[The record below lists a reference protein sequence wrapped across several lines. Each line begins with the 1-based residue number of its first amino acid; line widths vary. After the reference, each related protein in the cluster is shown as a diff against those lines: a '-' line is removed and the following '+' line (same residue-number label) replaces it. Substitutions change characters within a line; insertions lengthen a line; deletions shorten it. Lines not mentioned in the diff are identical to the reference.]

1 MITMLDWNGNGSYDA
16 FDSATDYMLSND
28 MDNDSSGSSVGRSY
42 DAYGSEKPA
51 EHPEDKPVQPLE
63 EMKPWQYLFTIYF
76 MLGIIYAA
84 IFFFVPDSAL
94 IALNGLFGNGIAV
107 VIIVLMILPGLVL
120 FRMVMKDIEKEA
132 LSSDKNK

>member
-1 MITMLDWNGNGSYDA
+1 MMDWNHNGSYDA
-16 FDSATDYMLSND
+16 FDSATDYMLSGD
-28 MDNDSSGSSVGRSY
+28 MDSSASGSAKYAVNQ
-42 DAYGSEKPA
+42 K
-51 EHPEDKPVQPLE
+51 DKPVPPQE

-76 MLGIIYAA
+76 MLGIVYAV

-94 IALNGLFGNGIAV
+94 IALNRMFGNGIAI

-120 FRMVMKDIEKEA
+120 FRMVMQDVEKEA

>member
-1 MITMLDWNGNGSYDA
+1 MMDWNHNGSYDA
-16 FDSATDYMLSND
+16 FDSATDYMLSGD
-28 MDNDSSGSSVGRSY
+28 MDSSASGSAKY
-42 DAYGSEKPA
+42 AANQK
-51 EHPEDKPVQPLE
+51 DKPVLPQE

-76 MLGIIYAA
+76 MLGIVYAV

-94 IALNGLFGNGIAV
+94 VALNRIFGNGIAI

-120 FRMVMKDIEKEA
+120 FRMVMQDVEKEA

>member
-1 MITMLDWNGNGSYDA
+1 MMDWNHNGSYDA
-16 FDSATDYMLSND
+16 FDSATDYMLSED
-28 MDNDSSGSSVGRSY
+28 MDSSASGSAKY
-42 DAYGSEKPA
+42 AANQK
-51 EHPEDKPVQPLE
+51 DKPVLPQE

-76 MLGIIYAA
+76 MLGIVYAV

-94 IALNGLFGNGIAV
+94 VALNRIFGNGIAI

-120 FRMVMKDIEKEA
+120 FRMVMQDVEKEA

>member
-1 MITMLDWNGNGSYDA
+1 MMDWNHNGSYDA
-16 FDSATDYMLSND
+16 FDSATDYMLSGD
-28 MDNDSSGSSVGRSY
+28 MDSSASGSAKY
-42 DAYGSEKPA
+42 AANQK
-51 EHPEDKPVQPLE
+51 DKPVLPQE

-76 MLGIIYAA
+76 MLGIVYAV

-94 IALNGLFGNGIAV
+94 VALNRIFGNGIAI

-120 FRMVMKDIEKEA
+120 FRMVMKDVEKEA

>member
-1 MITMLDWNGNGSYDA
+1 MMDWNHNGSYAA
-16 FDSATDYMLSND
+16 FDSATDYMLSGD
-28 MDNDSSGSSVGRSY
+28 MDSSASGSAKY
-42 DAYGSEKPA
+42 AANQK
-51 EHPEDKPVQPLE
+51 DKPVLPQE

-76 MLGIIYAA
+76 MLGIVYAV

-94 IALNGLFGNGIAV
+94 IALNRMFGNGIAI

-120 FRMVMKDIEKEA
+120 FRMVMQDVEKEA

>member
-1 MITMLDWNGNGSYDA
+1 MMDWNHNGSYDA
-16 FDSATDYMLSND
+16 FDSATDYMLSGD
-28 MDNDSSGSSVGRSY
+28 MDSSASGSAKY
-42 DAYGSEKPA
+42 AANQK
-51 EHPEDKPVQPLE
+51 DKPVLPQE

-76 MLGIIYAA
+76 MLGIVYAV

-94 IALNGLFGNGIAV
+94 IALNRMFGNGIAI

-120 FRMVMKDIEKEA
+120 FRMVMQDVEKEA

>member
-1 MITMLDWNGNGSYDA
+1 MMDLNHNGSYDA
-16 FDSATDYMLSND
+16 FDSATDYMLSGD
-28 MDNDSSGSSVGRSY
+28 MDSSASGSAKY
-42 DAYGSEKPA
+42 AANQK
-51 EHPEDKPVQPLE
+51 DKPVLPQE

-76 MLGIIYAA
+76 MLGIVYAV

-94 IALNGLFGNGIAV
+94 IALNRMFGNGIAL

-120 FRMVMKDIEKEA
+120 FRMVMQDVEKEA

>member
-1 MITMLDWNGNGSYDA
+1 MHDWNNNGSYDA
-16 FDSATDYMLSND
+16 FDSATDYMLSEDLNR
-28 MDNDSSGSSVGRSY
+28 DSSEASLTGEHGVYSSAKY
-42 DAYGSEKPA
+42 AATQKE
-51 EHPEDKPVQPLE
+51 EPVLPHE

-76 MLGIIYAA
+76 MLSIVYAV

-94 IALNGLFGNGIAV
+94 VALNRIFGNGIAI

-120 FRMVMKDIEKEA
+120 FRMVMQDVEKEA